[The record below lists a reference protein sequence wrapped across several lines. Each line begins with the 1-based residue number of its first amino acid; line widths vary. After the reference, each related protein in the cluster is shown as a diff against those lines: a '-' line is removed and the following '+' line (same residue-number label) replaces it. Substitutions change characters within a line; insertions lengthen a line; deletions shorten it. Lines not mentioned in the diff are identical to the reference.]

1 MAQNINIFNG
11 KENLWKNA
19 GEKFGLEAYE
29 EIMKEKKYK
38 KDAVLKMKEDMF
50 FKEVFKN
57 AEQKFD
63 DKKLEF
69 FSFDSEW
76 KIGNPNNTFK
86 LYQGNGPC
94 VINFR
99 ETPAKVIFFL

>member
-1 MAQNINIFNG
+1 M
-11 KENLWKNA
+11 KN
-19 GEKFGLEAYE
+19 KN
-29 EIMKEKKYK
+29 YK
-38 KDAVLKMKEDMF
+38 KDAIIKIKEDQYF
-50 FKEVFKN
+50 HEVFKS

-76 KIGNPNNTFK
+76 KIGNPNNANK
-86 LYQGNGPC
+86 LYHGSGPF

-99 ETPAKVIFFL
+99 ETPPKV